1 MKVLILDIGCSNTKC
16 FAYQGDADRVSLIE
30 WKQFRTQLNSIEEIV
45 KDCEH
50 IIDAFVEI
58 DKPDCILTTSF
69 SDSVVA
75 VNYTGGIKL
84 HAPSDTCVS
93 ERELPP
99 YLETGYSKVFSGL
112 FPRLHDLKNE
122 RSGRFNTM
130 LRALPVSAF
139 ISSVLCFNTEWK
151 TWDWTHASNT
161 GAWKQARQEWIPS
174 EFGDL
179 IPWETVS
186 PAKIIGERE
195 DIPVMLGGHDQMFI
209 TTNTTR
215 AYVSTGTWTTVSVPQ
230 YIFLP
235 DESERDKVR
244 WLRDPSQTLHK
255 QVCFKTPQELTE
267 DVYNRIDAFLQRN
280 MVETKEIAVVGSFA
294 HQMAAELKLRGF
306 IPRVREFMQHE
317 EAAKFALR
325 HLL

>member
-30 WKQFRTQLNSIEEIV
+30 WKQFRTQLNSIEDIV
-45 KDCEH
+45 RGCEH
-50 IIDAFVEI
+50 IIDAFVKI

-75 VNYTGGIKL
+75 ADNRGDIKL
-84 HAPSDTCVS
+84 HAPSDICVS
-93 ERELPP
+93 EWELPP

-112 FPRLHDLKNE
+112 FLRLHDLKNN
-122 RSGRFNTM
+122 RTL

-139 ISSVLCFNTEWK
+139 ISSVLCFNTEWE

-161 GAWKQARQEWIPS
+161 GAWQQAHQEWIPS
-174 EFGDL
+174 EFSNL
-179 IPWETVS
+179 FSSETVS

-209 TTNTTR
+209 TANTIR

-294 HQMAAELKLRGF
+294 HQMAAELKGRGF

-325 HLL
+325 HLS

>member
-16 FAYQGDADRVSLIE
+16 FAYQGDGERVSLIE
-30 WKQFRTQLNSIEEIV
+30 WKQFSTQLNSIKEIV

-50 IIDAFVEI
+50 IIDAFVKI

-75 VNYTGGIKL
+75 VDNRGSIKL
-84 HAPSDTCVS
+84 HAPSDACVS

-130 LRALPVSAF
+130 LRALPISAF

-161 GAWKQARQEWIPS
+161 GAWKQSHQEWILS
-174 EFGDL
+174 EFSHL
-179 IPWETVS
+179 FSSETVS

-195 DIPVMLGGHDQMFI
+195 DIPIMLGGHDQVFI
-209 TTNTTR
+209 TANMTS
-215 AYVSTGTWTTVSVPQ
+215 AYVSTGTWTTASVPQ

-235 DESERDKVR
+235 DESESDKVR
-244 WLRDPSQTLHK
+244 WLRDPSQSLHK
-255 QVCFKTPQELTE
+255 QICFKTPRKLTE
-267 DVYNRIDAFLQRN
+267 DVFNRIDAFLQKN

-294 HQMAAELKLRGF
+294 HQMAAELQGRDF

-325 HLL
+325 HL

>member
-30 WKQFRTQLNSIEEIV
+30 WKQFQTQLNSIEEIV
-45 KDCEH
+45 KDCEY
-50 IIDAFVEI
+50 IIDAFVKI

-75 VNYTGGIKL
+75 VDNRGDIKL
-84 HAPSDTCVS
+84 HAPSDICIS
-93 ERELPP
+93 GRELPS
-99 YLETGYSKVFSGL
+99 YLETGYSNVFSGL
-112 FPRLHDLKNE
+112 FPRLHDLRKD
-122 RSGRFNTM
+122 RTL

-139 ISSVLCFNTEWK
+139 ISSVLCFNTDWK

-174 EFGDL
+174 EFSDL
-179 IPWETVS
+179 FPSEAVS
-186 PAKIIGERE
+186 PAKIIGDRL

-209 TTNTTR
+209 TANTTR

-235 DESERDKVR
+235 DESEGAEVR

-255 QVCFKTPQELTE
+255 QVCFKTPKKLTE
-267 DVYNRIDAFLQRN
+267 DVFNRIDAFLQKN

-294 HQMAAELKLRGF
+294 HQMAAELKLRDF

-325 HLL
+325 HL